1 MSVIEHSE
9 TLPGSAEALFDLTQ
23 DYSVRLRWDPFPQ
36 SYRFL
41 APATGPEVGAVVIV
55 RARNGRAMTVRYVSY
70 NRPRAAAIDMVDG
83 PWFISAFAG
92 AWSFKRVSERETRV
106 SFKYRVVARP
116 PACAGLADPAAAEPV
131 VPQACAQALGRT
143 ACVCRGRRPER
154 AVLAAPQG
162 AAAISGRD

>member
-23 DYSVRLRWDPFPQ
+23 DYAVRLRWDPFPQ

-41 APATGPEVGAVVIV
+41 APATGPEVGAVVVV
-55 RARNGRAMTVRYVSY
+55 RAHNGQSMTVRYVSY

-83 PWFISAFAG
+83 PWFIAAFAG
-92 AWSFKRVSERETRV
+92 AWSFKRVSEQETRV

-116 PACAGLADPAAAEPV
+116 RALAWLIQPLLNRSFLRHARRRLGALRAYVVGGGLERPA
-131 VPQACAQALGRT
+131 
-143 ACVCRGRRPER
+143 
-154 AVLAAPQG
+154 
-162 AAAISGRD
+162 